1 MNSPNES
8 NKLLPYVSEIQ
19 DTTPRPNG
27 VFARNLKKNGLATA
41 AFIVAISS
49 LFLGFLL
56 VPSVLGVALGVGAL
70 VIAVKRKISKKLSIY
85 AIIISSLTL
94 VVSLLGWTN
103 VAFFASSAPDP
114 YVPPSYTYDAYSGIA
129 YKYNPATNIGCNGEG
144 ECAYEVKLF
153 VAVPERCDEGGSF
166 TPNLKDL
173 GTDEIAVSG
182 DYPFPALAEG
192 ETHTISA
199 ISYNYANSRLIEDN
213 SGVPPI
219 VCK

>member
-8 NKLLPYVSEIQ
+8 SKLLPYVSEIQ
-19 DTTPRPNG
+19 EAAPRPNG
-27 VFARNLKKNGLATA
+27 VFARNLQKNGLATA

-70 VIAVKRKISKKLSIY
+70 VIAVKRKVSKKLPIY
-85 AIIISSLTL
+85 SIIISFLTL
-94 VVSLLGWTN
+94 VISLLGWTN
-103 VAFFASSAPDP
+103 VAFFASSTPDP

-129 YKYNPATNIGCNGEG
+129 YKYNPETNISCNGGG
-144 ECAYEVKLF
+144 ECAYEIKLF
-153 VAVPERCDEGGSF
+153 VVIPERCDEGGVF

-182 DYPFPALAEG
+182 DYPFPALVEG

-199 ISYNYANSRLIEDN
+199 VSYNYANSRLIEDS
-213 SGVPPI
+213 SGVSPI